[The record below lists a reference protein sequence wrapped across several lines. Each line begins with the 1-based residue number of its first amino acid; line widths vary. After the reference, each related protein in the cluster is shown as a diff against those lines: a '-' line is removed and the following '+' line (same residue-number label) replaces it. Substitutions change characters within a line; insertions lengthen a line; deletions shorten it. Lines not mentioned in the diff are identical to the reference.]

1 MTGSETYL
9 TFNLSAPYN
18 NSKTFNPLIPLTM
31 FNLQDEIKKIKA
43 EKRQAQ
49 ANGIIL
55 GLAIIGI
62 SISYSALLIMFL
74 DL

>member
-1 MTGSETYL
+1 MAQSLYL
-9 TFNLSAPYN
+9 SLSAHSL
-18 NSKTFNPLIPLTM
+18 NSFNPLIPLTM

>member
-1 MTGSETYL
+1 
-9 TFNLSAPYN
+9 
-18 NSKTFNPLIPLTM
+18 M
-31 FNLQDEIKKIKA
+31 FNLQNEIKKIKA

>member
-1 MTGSETYL
+1 
-9 TFNLSAPYN
+9 
-18 NSKTFNPLIPLTM
+18 M
-31 FNLQDEIKKIKA
+31 FNLQNEIKRIKA

-49 ANGIIL
+49 TNGIIL

-74 DL
+74 NL

>member
-1 MTGSETYL
+1 LSTSKLTPEGRGSV
-9 TFNLSAPYN
+9 NAQI
-18 NSKTFNPLIPLTM
+18 NPLIPLTM
-31 FNLQDEIKKIKA
+31 FNLQEEIKKIKA

>member
-1 MTGSETYL
+1 
-9 TFNLSAPYN
+9 
-18 NSKTFNPLIPLTM
+18 M
-31 FNLQDEIKKIKA
+31 FNLQNEIKRIKA

-55 GLAIIGI
+55 GMAIIGT
-62 SISYSALLIMFL
+62 SLWCSTLLIMFL